1 MNTCQ
6 DLQKDRAAFPAGELD
21 LERRERMASH
31 LKGCPRC
38 RKEVDEMRKVIDA
51 AGLVKG
57 EMEKVIAS
65 VDWETLPAKVTD
77 YVFEKTAHPRRL
89 TIGERLRL
97 RLTRPVMISVYAG
110 AVLGLIFGS
119 LATYLILNRRA
130 PSAVADN
137 TFFASPEFIDRVE
150 LEMTRRQTLDYL
162 QKSQY
167 LLLDLAQSSSRDKGR
182 GMEQLVSGRAKELLA
197 KKKYLNPQLGNSR
210 MAKAK
215 VICDQIELLFLEL
228 SQISDDLTGAEMK
241 RIQGMIEDRRLL
253 LKISLVEKELEESE
267 V

>member
-6 DLQKDRAAFPAGELD
+6 DFQKDRATFLAGELD
-21 LERRERMASH
+21 LERRERMVSH

-38 RKEVDEMRKVIDA
+38 REEVDEMRKVIDA

-77 YVFEKTAHPRRL
+77 YVFGKTARPRRL
-89 TIGERLRL
+89 TIGERLRR

-110 AVLGLIFGS
+110 AVLGLVLGS
-119 LATYLILNRRA
+119 LAAYLILNRRA
-130 PSAVADN
+130 LSTVAEN
-137 TFFASPEFIDRVE
+137 RFFASPEFIDRVE

-182 GMEQLVSGRAKELLA
+182 GMEQLVSERAKELLA

-241 RIQGMIEDRRLL
+241 RLQGMIEDRRLL

>member
-6 DLQKDRAAFPAGELD
+6 DLQKDRAAFLAGELD
-21 LERRERMASH
+21 LERRERMVSH

-38 RKEVDEMRKVIDA
+38 REEVDEMRKVIAA

-57 EMEKVIAS
+57 EMEKAVAS
-65 VDWETLPAKVTD
+65 VDWEALPAKVAE
-77 YVFEKTAHPRRL
+77 YVFGKTARPGRL

-97 RLTRPVMISVYAG
+97 TRPWMVPVYAG
-110 AVLGLIFGS
+110 LVLGLILGS
-119 LATYLILNRRA
+119 LATFLILKRHA
-130 PSAVADN
+130 PSSVADN
-137 TFFASPEFIDRVE
+137 RFFASPEFIDRVE

-167 LLLDLAQSSSRDKGR
+167 LLLDLAQASLRDKGR
-182 GMEQLVSGRAKELLA
+182 GMEELASGRAKELLA
-197 KKKYLNPQLGNSR
+197 KKKYLNPQLENSR

-215 VICDQIELLFLEL
+215 IICDQIELLFLEL
-228 SQISDDLTGAEMK
+228 SQISDDLTGVEMK